1 MKAVICDAF
10 AQVDALKIGEAW
22 LRPAGPDEV
31 LIRVIAAGVNFP
43 DGLIVQGKYQTKP
56 PLPFTPGSEVAGR
69 IEAVGAEVSA
79 FQPGDLVLAFSGI
92 GAFAEFVTV
101 PAAQVFN
108 LPAGV
113 DATIASGILITYGTS
128 YHALK
133 DRAALRPGE
142 TLLVLGAAGGVGL
155 AAVELGALMGA
166 RVIAAASTPEKLEL
180 ARSYGAA
187 EVINYASE
195 DLRERLKALTGGKG
209 VDVVYDPV
217 GGAATLT
224 AVKSLAW
231 GGRLLVVGFAGGDI
245 PNIPANLLLLKSAS
259 ALGVLWGMSLRDDPG
274 HHARNIAEIVGWL
287 AAGKIRPAIDSMLP
301 LEQAVTAIN
310 HVMERRAQGK
320 VILVITGEN
329 E

>member
-10 AQVDALKIGEAW
+10 APVDALKISETSV
-22 LRPAGPDEV
+22 RPVGPGDV
-31 LIRVIAAGVNFP
+31 LIRALAAGVNFP
-43 DGLIVQGKYQTKP
+43 DGLMVQGKYQTKP
-56 PLPFTPGSEVAGR
+56 PLPFTPGSEVAGYV
-69 IEAVGAEVSA
+69 EQVGDEVSA
-79 FQPGDLVLAFSGI
+79 FRPGDLVVGFSGT

-101 PAAQVFN
+101 PAPQVFR
-108 LPAGV
+108 LPEGV
-113 DATIASGILITYGTS
+113 DPIVASGILITYGTS

-133 DRAALRPGE
+133 DRAALAPGE

-187 EVINYASE
+187 EVINYATE
-195 DLRERLKALTGGKG
+195 DLRERLKVLTGGKG

-217 GGAATLT
+217 GGASTLT

-245 PNIPANLLLLKSAS
+245 PDIPANLLLLKSAS
-259 ALGVLWGMSLRDDPG
+259 ALGVLWGMSLRADPA
-274 HHARNIAEIVGWL
+274 HHAANIADIVGWL
-287 AAGKIRPAIDSMLP
+287 AAGKIRPAIDSVLP

-320 VILVITGEN
+320 VILVIKGEN

>member
-10 AQVDALKIGEAW
+10 APVDALKIGETTV
-22 LRPAGPDEV
+22 PALGPADV
-31 LIRVIAAGVNFP
+31 LIRVVAAGVNFP
-43 DGLIVQGKYQTKP
+43 DGLMVQGKYQTKP
-56 PLPFTPGSEVAGR
+56 PLPFTPGSEAAGI
-69 IEAVGAEVSA
+69 IEAVGAEVSS
-79 FQPGDLVLAFSGI
+79 FQAGDPVIAFSGT
-92 GAFAEFVTV
+92 GGFAEFVAV
-101 PAAQVFN
+101 PATQVFK
-108 LPAGV
+108 LPAGADLAV
-113 DATIASGILITYGTS
+113 AAGILITYGTS

-133 DRAALRPGE
+133 DRAALRAGE

-155 AAVELGALMGA
+155 AAVELAALLGA

-217 GGAATLT
+217 GGATTLT

-231 GGRLLVVGFAGGDI
+231 GGRLLVVGFASGDI

-259 ALGVLWGMSLRDDPG
+259 ALGVLWGMSLRDDPA
-274 HHARNIAEIVGWL
+274 HHARNIADIVGWL

-320 VILVITGEN
+320 VILVIKGEN